1 MVREDPRTFRYGVL
15 ITVLITGGLLW
26 PVALADWWTS
36 RTDATGFTLVE
47 ENLTGIGGGAFLWFA
62 GAALLAYAV
71 AAFPV
76 RFRRAATVAGLVA
89 SAGTLIVWTVLLLR
103 MLRREEQTHQGWAAR
118 VWERRS
124 DVSGRM
130 LAETGADGFTSAI
143 MVLFLLALIGCLLAF
158 GRRHERTV
166 LIVATMVCAV
176 AGVLTARVRQWVT
189 SGPETAEVVGSWP
202 DGWFTG
208 RVTVVVLAVLVL
220 MFAVSLRLRPGQRGA
235 AAWGMV
241 VAACSLAAFYLIM
254 FDTVEK
260 PPLYPYSAD
269 ETTALPTNP
278 GVNVAGLLLLAMYLP
293 LPVAIRVACIDRFR
307 RPPEPPRPEP
317 VPDDVVAGDVVA
329 DDVVAKNVVADDV
342 VPDDVLPDDVVPV
355 DNDTPMGRPV

>member
-15 ITVLITGGLLW
+15 ITILVTGGLLW
-26 PVALADWWTS
+26 PLAQADWWRS
-36 RTDATGFTLVE
+36 RTDATGYTLVE
-47 ENLTGIGGGAFLWFA
+47 ESLTDIGGVSFLWLA

-71 AAFPV
+71 ATWPV

-103 MLRREEQTHQGWAAR
+103 VLSREEQTHQGWAPR

-130 LAETGADGFTSAI
+130 LAETGADGFNSAI
-143 MVLFLLALIGCLLAF
+143 VVLGLLALIGCLLVF
-158 GRRHERTV
+158 SQRHERTI

-176 AGVLTARVRQWVT
+176 AAVLTARVREWVT
-189 SGPETAEVVGSWP
+189 SGPGTAEVAGSWP

-208 RVTVVVLAVLVL
+208 RLTVVVLAVLVL
-220 MFAVSLRLRPGQRGA
+220 MFAVSLRLRAGQPGA
-235 AAWGMV
+235 VAWGTI

-254 FDTVEK
+254 FDTVEE

-278 GVNVAGLLLLAMYLP
+278 GISVAGLLLLAMYLP
-293 LPVAIRVACIDRFR
+293 LPVAIRVNCIDRFR
-307 RPPEPPRPEP
+307 RPEP
-317 VPDDVVAGDVVA
+317 VPDDVIAEDVVP
-329 DDVVAKNVVADDV
+329 DDV
-342 VPDDVLPDDVVPV
+342 VPGDVLPDDVVPV

>member
-1 MVREDPRTFRYGVL
+1 MSGMVREDPRTFRYGLL

-26 PVALADWWTS
+26 PLAQADWWRS
-36 RTDATGFTLVE
+36 RTDATGYTLVE
-47 ENLTGIGGGAFLWFA
+47 ESLTDIGGAAFLWFA

-71 AAFPV
+71 ATWPV

-103 MLRREEQTHQGWAAR
+103 VLRREEQAHQGWAPR

-143 MVLFLLALIGCLLAF
+143 MVLGLLALIGCLLFF

-166 LIVATMVCAV
+166 LIVATMVVAV
-176 AGVLTARVRQWVT
+176 AGVLTARVREWVA
-189 SGPETAEVVGSWP
+189 SGPATAEVVGRWP

-208 RVTVVVLAVLVL
+208 RLTVVILAVLVL
-220 MFAVSLRLRPGQRGA
+220 MFAVTLRLRPGQSGA
-235 AAWGMV
+235 VKWGML
-241 VAACSLAAFYLIM
+241 VAVCSFVAFYLIM

-278 GVNVAGLLLLAMYLP
+278 GINVAGLLLLSMYLP

-307 RPPEPPRPEP
+307 RAPEPPRPEP
-317 VPDDVVAGDVVA
+317 VPDDVVAGDMVP
-329 DDVVAKNVVADDV
+329 DDV
-342 VPDDVLPDDVVPV
+342 VPDDVLPDDVVPA
-355 DNDTPMGRPV
+355 NIDTPTGRPV